1 MRGRISY
8 ETQRLRDSG
17 RRIEDRAQEK
27 PLDCDFGDLKVEK
40 MYTLPKHNNIYSAIK
55 GAYLVLSSALLAVID
70 SDPQLREFEH
80 DFSSGRKA
88 VLTKDGAA
96 VGILYPDAHA
106 LAEIQYTGKPFCLS
120 IRGEPHSSQISRP
133 HELYKG
139 EEVEA
144 SELVMGLVLGEDLEI
159 EDGYRRIGL
168 ARWVK
173 RSLFKDS
180 HSSSIRLM

>member
-1 MRGRISY
+1 
-8 ETQRLRDSG
+8 
-17 RRIEDRAQEK
+17 
-27 PLDCDFGDLKVEK
+27 
-40 MYTLPKHNNIYSAIK
+40 MYTLPKHNDMYGAIK
-55 GAYLVLSSALLAVID
+55 GANLVLSGALLAVID
-70 SDPQLREFEH
+70 SDPQFREFEH
-80 DFSSGRKA
+80 DYSSGRKA
-88 VLTKDGAA
+88 VLTKDGAT

-106 LAEIQYTGKPFCLS
+106 PDEIQYARKLFCLS

-144 SELVMGLVLGEDLEI
+144 SELVMGLVLEEDLEI

-173 RSLFKDS
+173 RSLFEDS